1 MSDSS
6 PVSSRPKIHIIYEY
20 GVDYR
25 PHASS
30 FVRLLRPLSHPLSTG
45 WAQTSFGREIIP
57 PKTDLVIV
65 DRLWRPDIT
74 LRMAENLLDEI
85 RRAGAKFVYCLDDNL
100 LDLPLERLDWPRPE
114 HLSILRYWLQQADGV
129 MVSTPYLQE
138 RLQTYNPRVF
148 TIPNALDERLLIP
161 RPVEASTPPNY
172 PLVIGYMGTQT
183 HDADLR
189 LLIPALQ
196 SIYTRHAGKIV
207 FEIIGVTS
215 TPETIALLEG
225 LPVRWISPDPR
236 ESEYPPFMLWFTS
249 QVHWDIA
256 LAPLHDTI
264 FTRAK
269 SDIKYLDYATIAAPG
284 IFSNIPVY
292 AATIRHGE
300 NGLLAD
306 NIPEAW
312 EAALDEL
319 ISNPALRQ
327 KIANQAVNDL
337 YSNRILNCCAINW
350 EQALKSFL

>member
-1 MSDSS
+1 MSS
-6 PVSSRPKIHIIYEY
+6 PSPISRPKIRIIYEY

-30 FVRLLRPLSHPLSTG
+30 FVRLLRPLSHPHTTA
-45 WAQTSFGREIIP
+45 WAQTSFGREIVP
-57 PKTDLVIV
+57 PGTDLVIV
-65 DRLWRPDIT
+65 DRLWRPDVT
-74 LRMAENLLDEI
+74 LQMAENLLDEI
-85 RRAGAKFVYCLDDNL
+85 RRAGAKFIYCLDDNL

-114 HLSILRYWLQQADGV
+114 HLTILRYWLQQADGV

-138 RLQTYNPRVF
+138 RLQAYNPRVF
-148 TIPNALDERLLIP
+148 TIPNALDERLLVP
-161 RPVEASTPPNY
+161 RPVEPTSPADR

-196 SIYTRHAGKIV
+196 SIYARHAGKIT

-215 TPETIALLEG
+215 TTETLTLLES
-225 LPVRWISPDPR
+225 LPFRWISPDGR
-236 ESEYPPFMLWFTS
+236 ESEYPLFMLWFTG
-249 QVHWDIA
+249 QVRWDIA

-269 SDIKYLDYATIAAPG
+269 SDIKYLDYAAIAAPG

-292 AATIRHGE
+292 SGTIHSGE

-306 NIPEAW
+306 NTPEAW
-312 EAALDEL
+312 ELALENL
-319 ISNPALRQ
+319 ITNPGFRQ
-327 KIANQAVNDL
+327 NLARQAVRDL
-337 YSNRILNCCAINW
+337 YSSRILNCCAINW
-350 EQALKSFL
+350 EQALKLFL